1 MAFEKNGLALFW
13 KQILAR
19 LDNKVEA
26 EDGKSLVAN
35 SEISRLAS
43 VKTGLEVSDTEEEL
57 EEGVYLTNA
66 DQLGG
71 LNANEYVTKEE
82 LTVMG
87 GTGGAVSSVNGKTG
101 EVVLTATDIG
111 AVSSVNGQT
120 GDVTITAETLG
131 AITNINGV
139 TPNEDGTFDLNV
151 EDVGGLTVNL
161 DGAIEG
167 ESAKINAD
175 LLGGVAADNYALK
188 ANVVTSVNGQ
198 TGDVVVTEG
207 GGSIDT
213 SNFYSTSNPPP
224 YPVTSVN
231 GSTGAVQITAASL
244 GALTSAPVSSVN
256 GKTGAVTLAANDIS
270 GVAPTAHASTGTSYG
285 IGTSSNYGHV
295 KLSASTSSTSGAS
308 SGIAATPS
316 AVKAA
321 YDLANSALKFGYTRI
336 TLAEVD
342 EYYDISVPANTA
354 YIVANALDP
363 LVASTS
369 TMPSGNY
376 DGFQIEEVG
385 QGISYPCSYIV
396 PIQCRNGLV
405 PAITNNEGSGSLIL
419 YNHGSSSV
427 SLKNSVNLLFFNPT
441 SSALTYRLY
450 NWY

>member
-26 EDGKSLVAN
+26 EDGKSLVAD

-71 LNANEYVTKEE
+71 LNASEYVTKEE
-82 LTVMG
+82 LTAMG

-120 GDVTITAETLG
+120 GDVTITAT
-131 AITNINGV
+131 
-139 TPNEDGTFDLNV
+139 
-151 EDVGGLTVNL
+151 
-161 DGAIEG
+161 
-167 ESAKINAD
+167 
-175 LLGGVAADNYALK
+175 
-188 ANVVTSVNGQ
+188 
-198 TGDVVVTEG
+198 
-207 GGSIDT
+207 
-213 SNFYSTSNPPP
+213 
-224 YPVTSVN
+224 
-231 GSTGAVQITAASL
+231 SL

-256 GKTGAVTLAANDIS
+256 GQTGAVTLDASDIS
-270 GVAPTAHASTGTSYG
+270 GVVPTAHSSTDTTYG

-295 KLSASTSSTSGAS
+295 KLSASTSSTSGVS
-308 SGIAATPS
+308 SGVAATPS
-316 AVKAA
+316 AVKAV

-342 EYYDISVPANTA
+342 EYYDISIPANTV
-354 YIVANALDP
+354 YMVANALDP

-405 PAITNNEGSGSLIL
+405 PAITNNESNGSLIL
-419 YNHGSSSV
+419 YNHGGSSV

-441 SSALTYRLY
+441 SSTLTYRFY

>member
-26 EDGKSLVAN
+26 EDGKSLIAN
-35 SEISRLAS
+35 TEISRLAS

-71 LNANEYVTKEE
+71 LNASEYVTKED
-82 LTVMG
+82 LTTMG
-87 GTGGAVSSVNGKTG
+87 GVSGAVSSVNGKTG
-101 EVVLTATDIG
+101 
-111 AVSSVNGQT
+111 
-120 GDVTITAETLG
+120 DVTITAEDLG
-131 AITNINGV
+131 AITSINGV

-231 GSTGAVQITAASL
+231 GFTGAVQITAASL

-256 GKTGAVTLAANDIS
+256 GKTGAVTLAASDIS
-270 GVAPTAHASTGTSYG
+270 GVAPTAHASSETTYG

-308 SGIAATPS
+308 SGVAATPS

-342 EYYDISVPANTA
+342 EYYDITVPAQTA
-354 YIVANALDP
+354 YMVANALDP

-376 DGFQIEEVG
+376 DGFQIEEIS

-396 PIQCRNGLV
+396 PIQCMRGLV
-405 PAITNNEGSGSLIL
+405 PAITNNESSGSLIL
-419 YNHGSSSV
+419 YNHGSSAV
-427 SLKNSVNLLFFNPT
+427 SMKNSVNLLFFNPT
-441 SSALTYRLY
+441 SSVLTYRLY

>member
-1 MAFEKNGLALFW
+1 MAFNRETFSHFWQHLEVLFS
-13 KQILAR
+13 K
-19 LDNKVEA
+19 KVDKES
-26 EDGKSLVAN
+26 GKSLVADT
-35 SEISRLAS
+35 ELARLAT

-71 LNANEYVTKEE
+71 LNASEYVTKED
-82 LTVMG
+82 LITMG
-87 GTGGAVSSVNGKTG
+87 GVSGAVSSVNGKTG
-101 EVVLTATDIG
+101 
-111 AVSSVNGQT
+111 N
-120 GDVTITAETLG
+120 VTITAEDLG
-131 AITNINGV
+131 AITSINGV
-139 TPNEDGTFDLNV
+139 TPNENGILDPNV
-151 EDVGGLTVNL
+151 GDVGGLTVNL
-161 DGAIEG
+161 EGAIEG

-175 LLGGVAADNYALK
+175 LLGGIAANNYALK

-256 GKTGAVTLAANDIS
+256 GKTGAVILNASDIS
-270 GVAPTAHASTGTSYG
+270 GVAPAAHSSSGTTYG

-295 KLSASTSSTSGAS
+295 KLSDSTSSTSGSS

-316 AVKAA
+316 AVKSA
-321 YDLANSALKFGYTRI
+321 YDLANNALKFGYTRI

-342 EYYDISVPANTA
+342 EHYDINVPAKTA
-354 YIVANALDP
+354 YMVANALDP
-363 LVASTS
+363 LVASST
-369 TMPSGNY
+369 TMPPGNY
-376 DGFQIEEVG
+376 DGFQIEEIS
-385 QGISYPCSYIV
+385 QRISYPCSYIV
-396 PIQCRNGLV
+396 PIQCKEGLV
-405 PAITNNEGSGSLIL
+405 PAITNNESSGSLIL
-419 YNHGSSSV
+419 YNHGSSNV
-427 SLKNSVNLLFFNPT
+427 SMKNSVNLLFFNPT
-441 SSALTYRLY
+441 SSVLTYRLY